1 MRQEVKIEIVKALED
16 YLAVH
21 QMSQNEFVRKS
32 GINEAYVSNMRNHS
46 FKIGKTEINPKWF
59 ELAAQKI
66 GYQLQKQY
74 WHPVETNQM
83 NFMVSVLE
91 DAKENGYTNLIIGET
106 GCGKTYTAERFALH
120 NPLDMFIIKVG
131 SSDNLADLIDK
142 ILEKAKIPTAKTK
155 SKNINSIIK
164 HMQKLKFD
172 GLKPM
177 IVFDESEYMKQP
189 TLGMMKELYDDLSGH
204 CSIIMIGTDELL
216 DNLDK
221 LRKRKK
227 AGMRQFY
234 RRIKFGIRQLPK
246 IDLKFKGFLEAIE
259 DKALIRFLQAHCE
272 NYGELRDCLVPA
284 MREADRMSEP
294 LTEDFVR
301 KVLHMPVQ
309 PKPFE

>member
-1 MRQEVKIEIVKALED
+1 MKKEIKIEIVKSLED
-16 YLAVH
+16 YLATH
-21 QMSQNEFVRKS
+21 QMSQNEFVKKT
-32 GINEAYVSNMRNHS
+32 GINEAYISNMRNQS
-46 FKIGKTEINPKWF
+46 FAIGKTEIAAKWF
-59 ELAAQKI
+59 ELVAQKI
-66 GYQLQKQY
+66 GFQLQKQY
-74 WHPVETNQM
+74 WQPVATNQM
-83 NFMVSVLE
+83 NFMLSVFE
-91 DAKENGYTNLIIGET
+91 DAKENGDTNLIIGDT
-106 GCGKTYTAERFALH
+106 GAGKSFITKLFASH
-120 NPLDMFIIKVG
+120 NPLDLFIIKVG

-155 SKNINSIIK
+155 SKNINGIIK

-172 GLKPM
+172 GYKPM

-234 RRIKFGIRQLPK
+234 RRIKFGIRELPK
-246 IDLKFKGFLEAIE
+246 IDRKFNGFLDKIE
-259 DKALIRFLQAHCE
+259 DKELIKFLQTNCE
-272 NYGELRDCLVPA
+272 NYGELHDCLVPA
-284 MREADRMSEP
+284 MREADRLGEP

-301 KVLHMPVQ
+301 KVLNMPKQ
-309 PKPFE
+309 FFK